1 MARTK
6 QTARKMTGPK
16 GVPRHQL
23 APRDGEASSSRRPR
37 RSRKELKEEIEQ
49 LKAERSR
56 LIADLAKAR
65 QEYQPVAE
73 TVEHLRHN
81 IVQLIKQRDAT
92 WARENATRA
101 RLHELEQYVEQIEGY
116 NDALHEEVHRLNNQL
131 NPILVPRQEDPEL
144 GMVVGPEE
152 EEDDTDE
159 EIEPMEDVHE
169 EDGNDSD
176 VVVIDDD

>member
-1 MARTK
+1 M
-6 QTARKMTGPK
+6 
-16 GVPRHQL
+16 
-23 APRDGEASSSRRPR
+23 
-37 RSRKELKEEIEQ
+37 
-49 LKAERSR
+49 
-56 LIADLAKAR
+56 
-65 QEYQPVAE
+65 
-73 TVEHLRHN
+73 
-81 IVQLIKQRDAT
+81 
-92 WARENATRA
+92 
-101 RLHELEQYVEQIEGY
+101 EQIEGY